1 MFKRLIVLLLLLQ
14 PAFCLDIRYAV
25 GIDASSRKSDILY
38 KNNLQIST
46 LNRVLLEGA
55 VNISTLK
62 DVYLNISYED
72 DPYNFFLKFRN
83 IGSNTYQTESI
94 TGLKFDL
101 DKLYLYAGG
110 KYSENSWFPYVSLL
124 FKSGNFQPFIN
135 FSDNLELGVYYN
147 FEQNP
152 DEFKEYFQIVTPYNE
167 AETNSDELIIK
178 GYYLDT
184 GRIFLN
190 DKELSLRSDGLF
202 QEKVKLDKIGTNEF
216 RFVMRGQNIKYHEH
230 NLLIKRRY
238 PYLDVPDN
246 VQKKWLDLLVR
257 INYPKTNMLNPGHD
271 ITRKEFYLYLSRA
284 VGLERVKSSDPASFS
299 DVKDSELKEYLAYM
313 QLNGILKN
321 SYKNFY
327 PDQYIKRQEAFSIM
341 GRFLPEKTD
350 YVYSFDDVKENS
362 WLYKEVNKLR
372 NYSVINSSAILPERN
387 LTRQEFFNYLNEV
400 ANILANN
407 TFTKQPVI
415 TGKEPEIAVANP
427 DLAVTEKPSPGYNNF
442 SVSSGMVNIFLNSK
456 NNKNVTNNYSLN
468 SLNFLTPTKDI
479 KVTAT
484 PFYIKGYG
492 PKGMQFTINGKTVAV
507 NNQKRFAESIDLN
520 PGLNSVNITCNDEKR
535 SFNVLYVRKFK
546 DLSANEYFVDLLEKI
561 LTLGY
566 LDIED
571 SFFPTRVITGKEI
584 FTALNRLGFV
594 SQKQTEN
601 AGDEEVTYK
610 EAANIISKYT
620 GTKVQA
626 EPDKDEKLT
635 RKMFVLM
642 LYEIPKVKEQL
653 RKYYNIS

>member
-1 MFKRLIVLLLLLQ
+1 MLKQLIVLFFLLQ
-14 PAFCLDIRYAV
+14 SVFCLDIRYAV
-25 GIDASSRKSDILY
+25 GADASSRQSDILY
-38 KNNLQIST
+38 KNSLEVST
-46 LNRVLLEGA
+46 ADRVLLEGA

-62 DVYLNISYED
+62 DVFLNISYEN
-72 DPYNFFLKFRN
+72 DPGNFFLKFCN
-83 IGSNTYQTESI
+83 IGSNVNPVESI
-94 TGLKFDL
+94 TGFKFDL

-110 KYSENSWFPYVSLL
+110 KYSGNNWFPYISLL
-124 FKSGNFQPFIN
+124 FKAGRFLPFIN
-135 FSDNLELGVYYN
+135 FSDRLELGLYYN
-147 FEQNP
+147 LEQSP

-167 AETNSDELIIK
+167 AETNSDELIVK

-190 DKELSLRSDGLF
+190 DKELGLRSDGLF
-202 QEKVKLDKIGTNEF
+202 QEKVKLDKIGNNDIK
-216 RFVMRGQNIKYHEH
+216 FVMRGQNIKYHEH
-230 NLLIKRRY
+230 TLTIKRRY

-246 VQKKWLDLLVR
+246 VQKKWLDLLNR
-257 INYPKTNMLNPGHD
+257 INYPRTNMFNPGHD

-284 VGLERVKSSDPASFS
+284 AGLERVKSSDPASFS
-299 DVKDSELKEYLAYM
+299 DVKESELKEYLAYM

-341 GRFLPEKTD
+341 GRLLPDKND
-350 YVYSFDDVKENS
+350 YVYNFDDVKENS

-372 NYSVINSSAILPERN
+372 NYSIINSSTIMPEKN
-387 LTRQEFFNYLNEV
+387 LTRQEFFNYLTEV
-400 ANILANN
+400 ANILAN
-407 TFTKQPVI
+407 TGVAQQPAASR
-415 TGKEPEIAVANP
+415 KEPGSSTSWPNLPVAEN
-427 DLAVTEKPSPGYNNF
+427 TESRESLPI
-442 SVSSGMVNIFLNSK
+442 SSNIVNILFNNVKSDK
-456 NNKNVTNNYSLN
+456 NISNNYSLN
-468 SLNFLTPTKDI
+468 SLNFLTPTKDVR
-479 KVTAT
+479 VTST

-492 PKGMQFTINGKTVAV
+492 PKAMQFGVNNKTVV
-507 NNQKRFAESIDLN
+507 INNRKRFAESIELK
-520 PGLNSVNITCNDEKR
+520 PGLNSVNITYNDEKR

-546 DLSANEYFVDLLEKI
+546 DLSANEYFADLLEKI

-571 SFFPTRVITGKEI
+571 SFYPTRIITRKEI
-584 FTALNRLGFV
+584 FTALNRLNFV
-594 SQKQTEN
+594 SSKQLEN
-601 AGDEEVTYK
+601 AGEEEVTYK

-642 LYEIPKVKEQL
+642 LYEIPKVKAEL
-653 RKYYNIS
+653 RKYYNV